1 MAAADTAA
9 ESTQLASSSSG
20 ATSEDDDAWWT
31 SSRDTQATTAS
42 AVTGGG
48 AQADSEGSLN
58 LQQQLNALDASAF
71 DQQPASGGAQF
82 SQGGTQ
88 PQLQQASLGGLASSG
103 GGADASGYAQPGGT
117 STRAASTVQP
127 LQVTTQVRRRQ

>member
-1 MAAADTAA
+1 MAAAGTAA
-9 ESTQLASSSSG
+9 ESTPIS
-20 ATSEDDDAWWT
+20 TSNNEDDAWWT

-42 AVTGGG
+42 AATGGA

-71 DQQPASGGAQF
+71 DQQPAGGGAQF
-82 SQGGTQ
+82 GQGSTQ

-127 LQVTTQVRRRQ
+127 LQVTTQVRRQQ